1 MKSSAVIKPVQ
12 GRVGDGGPGPRSR
25 YRSDLAPGRAF
36 DFLYDPLYVLSS
48 EKDHAQ
54 ANVQAHLLCDRMK
67 KMPIFKTMF
76 SSLIHYPWYNLRLE
90 EKFPVPPFIDRRW
103 RGKAQQRLEALQQLA
118 RSQPSLQIPHIMN
131 EDPEISGRNR
141 YKYFERPCIPFHKP
155 FPLNVAYA
163 VARLFCCQT
172 LMVGRAPLVSGKAC
186 FIPTSTTGHLST
198 PSQPTEPYVY
208 PSITSDSSHS
218 PTSRTLG
225 TQTDY
230 RDGEA
235 QTDPYSP
242 EYVIPLGSIPELMTL
257 ATLTWGRGLPAGQAE
272 VEMIERAREKRAW
285 DATLPPLSDLSQIE
299 KRRRMMDDMERKEW
313 AFREQEIEKLQ
324 DVRLE
329 ILKKLLRKR
338 EEDQNEVD
346 INRLDAHWF
355 NRQRDKEERVR
366 KIKHEYIKAMRK
378 LIAKGKNV
386 EGKLERRD
394 VIKDY
399 TDYASQPYGPLS
411 RIGYFPDNHSERYLV
426 KNRFL
431 NTYDGLLE
439 LEASLPDS
447 VTQPKTKAPKPKT
460 TTTKEGFIKRTAR
473 LDMELAQ
480 VHQALLEKKNK
491 VKEPKK
497 PLRFLQKITKP
508 VPRPLTPTLLSPSP
522 REEELE
528 LAVIFLQK
536 LIRGR
541 AIQNMMFEGKEKR
554 LELIRE
560 LRTTHALQ
568 EDGKLLKK
576 AEKQVTLALQRQRD
590 LHEHKLSLVEN
601 HLARI
606 EGRALANM
614 FDFLSKELVRLQEE
628 RKVHAFA
635 MLAERQRRIREAEES
650 GCRQVE
656 ERRRREED
664 EIFKQVVKVHQS
676 TVDSYLEDVI
686 LNSMEST
693 AEEQAREEIQK
704 MAVEINDIAYEMES
718 RRTHLQSEEIVAE
731 LVYGFLIPEVQ
742 KISVKEKVRQSQ
754 RKHINAAHQIIHRS
768 TDIAVAQTSS
778 VVGQQTLG
786 NRESV
791 TKIPE
796 MTTPVSASS
805 AVSGTAGEE
814 SASAVRESPYA
825 VLNRQELYET
835 LHEETQGG
843 LVVSH
848 SATLDRQSQADV
860 APAKTEESGGE

>member
-1 MKSSAVIKPVQ
+1 
-12 GRVGDGGPGPRSR
+12 RHT
-25 YRSDLAPGRAF
+25 LT
-36 DFLYDPLYVLSS
+36 
-48 EKDHAQ
+48 
-54 ANVQAHLLCDRMK
+54 K

-76 SSLIHYPWYNLRLE
+76 SSLIHYPWYNLHLE
-90 EKFPVPPFIDRRW
+90 ERNPVPPFIDQRW
-103 RGKAQQRLEALQQLA
+103 RGRAQQRLEVLQQLS
-118 RSQPSLQIPHIMN
+118 RSQPSLQIPQIVY

-141 YKYFERPCIPFHKP
+141 YKYFER
-155 FPLNVAYA
+155 
-163 VARLFCCQT
+163 
-172 LMVGRAPLVSGKAC
+172 
-186 FIPTSTTGHLST
+186 
-198 PSQPTEPYVY
+198 TEPYVY
-208 PSITSDSSHS
+208 PSITSDRSRS

-242 EYVIPLGSIPELMTL
+242 EYVVPLGSIPELLTL

-285 DATLPPLSDLSQIE
+285 EATLPPLSDLSQTE
-299 KRRRMMDDMERKEW
+299 KRRKMMDDMERKEW

-329 ILKKLLRKR
+329 VLKNLLRRR

-346 INRLDAHWF
+346 VNRLDAHWF
-355 NRQRDKEERVR
+355 NRQQDKEERVR
-366 KIKHEYIKAMRK
+366 KIKHEHIKAMRK

-394 VIKDY
+394 VISDY

-411 RIGYFPDNHSERYLV
+411 RIGYFPDNHSERYVV
-426 KNRFL
+426 KNHFL
-431 NTYDGLLE
+431 NTYEGLLE
-439 LEASLPDS
+439 LEASLPHS
-447 VTQPKTKAPKPKT
+447 VTQPQTKAPKPKT
-460 TTTKEGFIKRTAR
+460 TTTKEGFIKRTSR
-473 LDMELAQ
+473 QDMELVQ

-508 VPRPLTPTLLSPSP
+508 VPRPLTPTLLRPSTVSLMF
-522 REEELE
+522 LE
-528 LAVIFLQK
+528 VFTV
-536 LIRGR
+536 
-541 AIQNMMFEGKEKR
+541 NPMFEGKEKR

-601 HLARI
+601 HLAWI
-606 EGRALANM
+606 EGRALVNM

-628 RKVHAFA
+628 RRIHAFA

-650 GCRQVE
+650 GRRQVE

-664 EIFKQVVKVHQS
+664 EIFKQVAKVHQR

-704 MAVEINDIAYEMES
+704 VAVEINDIAYEMES
-718 RRTHLQSEEIVAE
+718 RRTCLQSEEIVAE
-731 LVYGFLIPEVQ
+731 LVYGFLIPELQ
-742 KISVKEKVRQSQ
+742 KISVKEKGKEANSFVLFLNHDLLAESQ
-754 RKHINAAHQIIHRS
+754 NS
-768 TDIAVAQTSS
+768 PVFLEQTETS
-778 VVGQQTLG
+778 V
-786 NRESV
+786 
-791 TKIPE
+791 
-796 MTTPVSASS
+796 
-805 AVSGTAGEE
+805 
-814 SASAVRESPYA
+814 
-825 VLNRQELYET
+825 
-835 LHEETQGG
+835 
-843 LVVSH
+843 
-848 SATLDRQSQADV
+848 
-860 APAKTEESGGE
+860 

>member
-1 MKSSAVIKPVQ
+1 MSSYAVIGTVQ
-12 GRVGDGGPGPRSR
+12 GPAGGGGPSPGGR
-25 YRSDLAPGRAF
+25 YRSHMAPSRAF

-48 EKDHAQ
+48 EKDHAK
-54 ANVQAHLLCDRMK
+54 ANVQAHLMSDKMK

-90 EKFPVPPFIDRRW
+90 ERNPVPPFIDRRW
-103 RGKAQQRLEALQQLA
+103 RGRAQQRLEVLQQLA
-118 RSQPSLQIPHIMN
+118 RSQPSLQIPQIVY
-131 EDPEISGRNR
+131 EDPEINGRNR
-141 YKYFERPCIPFHKP
+141 YKYFERPFILFHKP

-163 VARLFCCQT
+163 VA
-172 LMVGRAPLVSGKAC
+172 K
-186 FIPTSTTGHLST
+186 
-198 PSQPTEPYVY
+198 TEPYVY
-208 PSITSDSSHS
+208 PSITSDRSRS

-242 EYVIPLGSIPELMTL
+242 EYVVPLGSIPELLTL

-285 DATLPPLSDLSQIE
+285 EATLPPLSDLSQTE
-299 KRRRMMDDMERKEW
+299 KRRKMMDDMERKEW

-329 ILKKLLRKR
+329 VLKKLLRRR

-346 INRLDAHWF
+346 VNRLDTHWF
-355 NRQRDKEERVR
+355 NRQQDKEERVR
-366 KIKHEYIKAMRK
+366 KIKHEHIKAMRK

-394 VIKDY
+394 VIRDY

-411 RIGYFPDNHSERYLV
+411 RIGYFPDNHSERYVV
-426 KNRFL
+426 KNHFL
-431 NTYDGLLE
+431 NTYEGLLE

-447 VTQPKTKAPKPKT
+447 VTQPRTKPPKPKT

-508 VPRPLTPTLLSPSP
+508 VPRPLTPTLLRPSTK
-522 REEELE
+522 EEELE

-606 EGRALANM
+606 EGRALVNM

-628 RKVHAFA
+628 RRIHAFA

-650 GCRQVE
+650 GRRQVE

-704 MAVEINDIAYEMES
+704 VAVEINDIAYEMES
-718 RRTHLQSEEIVAE
+718 RRTRLQSEEIVAE
-731 LVYGFLIPEVQ
+731 LVYGFLIPELQ

-754 RKHINAAHQIIHRS
+754 RKHISAAHQIIHRS
-768 TDIAVAQTSS
+768 TDIAVAQNSS
-778 VVGQQTLG
+778 VVGQQALG
-786 NRESV
+786 NEESV
-791 TKIPE
+791 TKIPGSPP
-796 MTTPVSASS
+796 PVAASS
-805 AVSGTAGEE
+805 ALSGTAAEQ
-814 SASAVRESPYA
+814 SAAEVIESPYA
-825 VLNRQELYET
+825 VLASQALYDALYDET
-835 LHEETQGG
+835 QQGG

-848 SATLDRQSQADV
+848 SATSDRQSQADV
-860 APAKTEESGGE
+860 APAKREDESGGE

>member
-1 MKSSAVIKPVQ
+1 
-12 GRVGDGGPGPRSR
+12 GPGGRRGPEPRGPVPLAHGPQQSLRLPIR
-25 YRSDLAPGRAF
+25 YWRAAPEPAWPRDRAG
-36 DFLYDPLYVLSS
+36 DPLYVLSS
-48 EKDHAQ
+48 EKDHAK
-54 ANVQAHLLCDRMK
+54 ANVQAHLMSDKMK

-90 EKFPVPPFIDRRW
+90 ERNPVPPFIDRRW
-103 RGKAQQRLEALQQLA
+103 RGRAQQRLEVLQQLA
-118 RSQPSLQIPHIMN
+118 RSQPSLQIPQIVY
-131 EDPEISGRNR
+131 EDPEINGRNR
-141 YKYFERPCIPFHKP
+141 YKYFER
-155 FPLNVAYA
+155 
-163 VARLFCCQT
+163 
-172 LMVGRAPLVSGKAC
+172 
-186 FIPTSTTGHLST
+186 
-198 PSQPTEPYVY
+198 TEPYVY
-208 PSITSDSSHS
+208 PSITSDRSRS

-242 EYVIPLGSIPELMTL
+242 EYVVPLGSIPELLTL

-285 DATLPPLSDLSQIE
+285 EATLPPLSDLSQTE
-299 KRRRMMDDMERKEW
+299 KRRKMMDDMERKEW

-329 ILKKLLRKR
+329 VLKKLLRRR

-346 INRLDAHWF
+346 VNRLDTHWF
-355 NRQRDKEERVR
+355 NRQQDKEERVR
-366 KIKHEYIKAMRK
+366 KIKHEHIKAMRK

-394 VIKDY
+394 VIRDY

-411 RIGYFPDNHSERYLV
+411 RIGYFPDNHSERYVV
-426 KNRFL
+426 KNHFL
-431 NTYDGLLE
+431 NTYEGLLE

-447 VTQPKTKAPKPKT
+447 VTQPRTKPPKPKT

-508 VPRPLTPTLLSPSP
+508 VPRPLTPTLLRPSTVSWMF
-522 REEELE
+522 LE
-528 LAVIFLQK
+528 VFAV
-536 LIRGR
+536 
-541 AIQNMMFEGKEKR
+541 NPMFEGKEKR

-606 EGRALANM
+606 EGRALVNM

-628 RKVHAFA
+628 RRIHAFA

-650 GCRQVE
+650 GRRQVE

-704 MAVEINDIAYEMES
+704 VAVEINDIAYEMES
-718 RRTHLQSEEIVAE
+718 RRTRLQSEEIVAE
-731 LVYGFLIPEVQ
+731 LVYGFLIPELQ
-742 KISVKEKVRQSQ
+742 KISVKEKGKEANSFRRNSPLFLEY
-754 RKHINAAHQIIHRS
+754 
-768 TDIAVAQTSS
+768 TETS
-778 VVGQQTLG
+778 V
-786 NRESV
+786 
-791 TKIPE
+791 
-796 MTTPVSASS
+796 
-805 AVSGTAGEE
+805 
-814 SASAVRESPYA
+814 
-825 VLNRQELYET
+825 
-835 LHEETQGG
+835 
-843 LVVSH
+843 
-848 SATLDRQSQADV
+848 
-860 APAKTEESGGE
+860 

>member
-1 MKSSAVIKPVQ
+1 MSSYAVTVQ
-12 GRVGDGGPGPRSR
+12 RPAGGGGPSPGCR
-25 YRSDLAPGRAF
+25 YRSDMAPNRAF

-54 ANVQAHLLCDRMK
+54 AKVQAHLTYDRTK
-67 KMPIFKTMF
+67 KEPIFKTMF

-90 EKFPVPPFIDRRW
+90 EKYPVPPFIDRRW
-103 RGKAQQRLEALQQLA
+103 RGRAQQRLEALQQLS
-118 RSQPSLQIPHIMN
+118 RSQPSLQIPQIVY
-131 EDPEISGRNR
+131 EDPEINGRNR
-141 YKYFERPCIPFHKP
+141 YKYFERPFIPFHKP

-163 VARLFCCQT
+163 VA
-172 LMVGRAPLVSGKAC
+172 K
-186 FIPTSTTGHLST
+186 
-198 PSQPTEPYVY
+198 TEPYVY
-208 PSITSDSSHS
+208 PSITSDRSRS

-242 EYVIPLGSIPELMTL
+242 EYVVPLGSIPELLTL

-285 DATLPPLSDLSQIE
+285 EATLPPLSDFSQIE
-299 KRRRMMDDMERKEW
+299 KRRKMMDDMERKEW

-329 ILKKLLRKR
+329 VLKKLLRRR

-355 NRQRDKEERVR
+355 NRQRDKEERVQ

-378 LIAKGKNV
+378 LITKGKNV
-386 EGKLERRD
+386 EGKFERRD
-394 VIKDY
+394 IIRDY

-431 NTYDGLLE
+431 NTYEGLLE

-447 VTQPKTKAPKPKT
+447 VTQPQTKAPKPKAI
-460 TTTKEGFIKRTAR
+460 TTKEGFIKRTAR

-480 VHQALLEKKNK
+480 VHQALLDKKNK

-497 PLRFLQKITKP
+497 PLRFLQKITKL
-508 VPRPLTPTLLSPSP
+508 VPRPLTPTLPSPSL
-522 REEELE
+522 REEEFE

-568 EDGKLLKK
+568 EDGKLLKR

-606 EGRALANM
+606 EGRALVNM

-628 RKVHAFA
+628 RKIHAFA

-650 GCRQVE
+650 GRRQVE

-686 LNSMEST
+686 LNSMENT
-693 AEEQAREEIQK
+693 AEEKAREEIQK
-704 MAVEINDIAYEMES
+704 VAVEINDIAYEMES
-718 RRTHLQSEEIVAE
+718 CRTHLQSEEIVAE

-742 KISVKEKVRQSQ
+742 KIAVKEKVRQSQ
-754 RKHINAAHQIIHRS
+754 RKHISAAHQIIHRS
-768 TDIAVAQTSS
+768 TDIAVAQNSS
-778 VVGQQTLG
+778 VEGQQALG
-786 NRESV
+786 NGESV
-791 TKIPE
+791 TK
-796 MTTPVSASS
+796 TPGSPPPVAASS
-805 AVSGTAGEE
+805 AVHGTAAEE
-814 SASAVRESPYA
+814 SAAEVTESSYA
-825 VLNRQELYET
+825 VLTSQVQYET
-835 LHEETQGG
+835 VHVETQ
-843 LVVSH
+843 
-848 SATLDRQSQADV
+848 AAV
-860 APAKTEESGGE
+860 APAKREESGGE